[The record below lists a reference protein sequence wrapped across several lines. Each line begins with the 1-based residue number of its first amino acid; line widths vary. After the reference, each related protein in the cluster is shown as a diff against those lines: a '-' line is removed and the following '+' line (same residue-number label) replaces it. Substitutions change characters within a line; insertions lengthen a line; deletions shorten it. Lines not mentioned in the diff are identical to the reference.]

1 MCTDAAGELVGLE
14 ESSCTAAGHTWH
26 TGVKVGCALLHLVGP
41 PDGDEAT
48 LVPRGWPY
56 YSAMLMGDW
65 KL

>member
-1 MCTDAAGELVGLE
+1 MDNWDALALTPGKD
-14 ESSCTAAGHTWH
+14 HTP
-26 TGVKVGCALLHLVGP
+26 GRSNILLHLVGP

>member
-1 MCTDAAGELVGLE
+1 MQDGVDNWDALALTPGKD
-14 ESSCTAAGHTWH
+14 HTP
-26 TGVKVGCALLHLVGP
+26 GRSNILLHLVGP